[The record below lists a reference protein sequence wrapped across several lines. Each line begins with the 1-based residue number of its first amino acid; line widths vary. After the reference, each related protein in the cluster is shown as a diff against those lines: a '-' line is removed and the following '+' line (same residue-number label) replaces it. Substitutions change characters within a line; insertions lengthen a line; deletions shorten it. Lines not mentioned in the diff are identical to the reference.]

1 MIKASF
7 NIDQFK
13 QNACWQNNDKFMI
26 MESKVK
32 SHSYYYPFTRLSNKM
47 ILNMLAEEERIEV
60 FANEGIRVAIE
71 MVWTK
76 VSA

>member
-26 MESKVK
+26 IESKVK
-32 SHSYYYPFTRLSNKM
+32 SNSYY
-47 ILNMLAEEERIEV
+47 
-60 FANEGIRVAIE
+60 
-71 MVWTK
+71 
-76 VSA
+76 